1 MKELKKTI
9 DKYPYTFEP
18 SVSGIT
24 TKVNQYQLPQVL
36 YKLIA
41 KIEENQKELKEVSS
55 MVRGVVS
62 RLDKHDSII
71 KDIDEELERIE
82 TVFRKQYD

>member
-24 TKVNQYQLPQVL
+24 TKVNQYQLTQVL
-36 YKLIA
+36 YKLIG
-41 KIEENQKELKEVSS
+41 KIEENQKELKEVKS
-55 MVRGVVS
+55 MGGVYMVG
-62 RLDKHDSII
+62 
-71 KDIDEELERIE
+71 
-82 TVFRKQYD
+82 